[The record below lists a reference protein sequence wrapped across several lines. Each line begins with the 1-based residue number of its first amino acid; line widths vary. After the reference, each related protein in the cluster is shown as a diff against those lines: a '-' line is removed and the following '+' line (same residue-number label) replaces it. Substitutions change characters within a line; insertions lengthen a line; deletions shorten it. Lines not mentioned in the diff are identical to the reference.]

1 MESLQSDLPL
11 GVMPWSMGWFLL
23 ETLLGLGSI
32 TLQLENHD
40 PTVIPKYQPNYF
52 VFFSTKTKKTN
63 LSLQQVSDS
72 FSKLATQTHRRRSY
86 QDHLQ
91 RLHFSLFQS

>member
-1 MESLQSDLPL
+1 MSACSRASAWKPALALLESLDMESLQSDLPL

-52 VFFSTKTKKTN
+52 VFF
-63 LSLQQVSDS
+63 QQ
-72 FSKLATQTHRRRSY
+72 KQKRPI
-86 QDHLQ
+86 
-91 RLHFSLFQS
+91 